1 MFIRAIKPLL
11 PLIPIGLI
19 CVILC
24 TAAVA
29 TYRSRRGANRRSAW
43 SSSGL
48 DVLLGAAVVGVL
60 VLTLPPSI
68 DAGRSIEVIPFRRIW
83 HYSTARAE
91 MVANII
97 LFIPLGALAPA
108 RWKALDRWGLLLI
121 FAIALSVAI
130 EVAQFALDLGRQA
143 SSTDIILNVSG
154 AALGYLVLRIARVL
168 MRDRTLSVDPGGRD
182 RIPDL
187 ARRDRR

>member
-143 SSTDIILNVSG
+143 APRISS
-154 AALGYLVLRIARVL
+154 
-168 MRDRTLSVDPGGRD
+168 
-182 RIPDL
+182 
-187 ARRDRR
+187 

>member
-1 MFIRAIKPLL
+1 M
-11 PLIPIGLI
+11 
-19 CVILC
+19 
-24 TAAVA
+24 
-29 TYRSRRGANRRSAW
+29 
-43 SSSGL
+43 
-48 DVLLGAAVVGVL
+48 
-60 VLTLPPSI
+60 LTLPPSI

-154 AALGYLVLRIARVL
+154 AAIGYLVLRIARVL